1 MKGDADSS
9 VRGGSMG
16 MERLPFPSTPVPGFS
31 HHCGSVHV
39 QAALECGENEVLRE
53 VGEKA

>member
-39 QAALECGENEVLRE
+39 QAALERGENEVLWE